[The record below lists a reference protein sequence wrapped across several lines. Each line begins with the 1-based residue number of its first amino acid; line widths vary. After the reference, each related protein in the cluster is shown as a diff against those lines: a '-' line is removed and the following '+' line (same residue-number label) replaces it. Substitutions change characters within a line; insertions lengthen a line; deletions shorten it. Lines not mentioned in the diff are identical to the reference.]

1 MNAAFSGNTEH
12 RNKLEKTYQK
22 IQGNQLMYKSLN
34 NTKPESDWK
43 ARLLKYK
50 R

>member
-1 MNAAFSGNTEH
+1 MNAAFSGSDDYIK
-12 RNKLEKTYQK
+12 KLEKTYQK
-22 IQGNQLMYKSLN
+22 IQGNKQILKSLE

-43 ARLLKYK
+43 ERLGRFK